1 MLTWTGDQVLASGG
15 IGAILSEKPSQE
27 GGHLHGDHDDDDDCC
42 AHLNN
47 DMIFASWRTNDK
59 RKWEQL
65 CLHRLRILF
74 KSSLQLLS
82 ALNSSSSKR
91 VEALEPSRAAEQAA
105 AIRARAAASVQRG
118 KQQQQE
124 EEDPGRGKAQNLLQS
139 KGPQADPLALL
150 IR

>member
-1 MLTWTGDQVLASGG
+1 M
-15 IGAILSEKPSQE
+15 
-27 GGHLHGDHDDDDDCC
+27 
-42 AHLNN
+42 
-47 DMIFASWRTNDK
+47 
-59 RKWEQL
+59 

-82 ALNSSSSKR
+82 ALNSSSSSRR

-118 KQQQQE
+118 KQQQQQQ

>member
-1 MLTWTGDQVLASGG
+1 M
-15 IGAILSEKPSQE
+15 
-27 GGHLHGDHDDDDDCC
+27 
-42 AHLNN
+42 
-47 DMIFASWRTNDK
+47 
-59 RKWEQL
+59 

-82 ALNSSSSKR
+82 ALSSNSSRR

-118 KQQQQE
+118 KQQQQQQ

-150 IR
+150 TR

>member
-1 MLTWTGDQVLASGG
+1 M
-15 IGAILSEKPSQE
+15 
-27 GGHLHGDHDDDDDCC
+27 
-42 AHLNN
+42 
-47 DMIFASWRTNDK
+47 
-59 RKWEQL
+59 

-82 ALNSSSSKR
+82 ALNSSSRR

-118 KQQQQE
+118 KQQQQQQQ
-124 EEDPGRGKAQNLLQS
+124 DQGRGKAQNPLQS

>member
-1 MLTWTGDQVLASGG
+1 M
-15 IGAILSEKPSQE
+15 
-27 GGHLHGDHDDDDDCC
+27 
-42 AHLNN
+42 
-47 DMIFASWRTNDK
+47 
-59 RKWEQL
+59 

-74 KSSLQLLS
+74 KSSLRLLS

-118 KQQQQE
+118 KQQQQQQQQQQ
-124 EEDPGRGKAQNLLQS
+124 EEDPGRGKAQNPLQS

>member
-1 MLTWTGDQVLASGG
+1 M
-15 IGAILSEKPSQE
+15 
-27 GGHLHGDHDDDDDCC
+27 
-42 AHLNN
+42 
-47 DMIFASWRTNDK
+47 
-59 RKWEQL
+59 
-65 CLHRLRILF
+65 CLRRLRILF

-82 ALNSSSSKR
+82 ALSSNSSRR

-118 KQQQQE
+118 KQQQQQQQ

-150 IR
+150 TR